1 MEKKEKKM
9 MMMMMMMMRHAYV
22 KKKYGPVSAVGI
34 ATHKVSNH
42 NPLL

>member
-1 MEKKEKKM
+1 MEKKKKM
-9 MMMMMMMMRHAYV
+9 MMTTIMRHAYV

-42 NPLL
+42 KPLS

>member
-1 MEKKEKKM
+1 MEKKKM

-22 KKKYGPVSAVGI
+22 KKKYGPVSADGI

-42 NPLL
+42 NPLS

>member
-1 MEKKEKKM
+1 MEKKKM

-42 NPLL
+42 NPWS

>member
-1 MEKKEKKM
+1 MEKKKKKK
-9 MMMMMMMMRHAYV
+9 MMMRHAYV

-42 NPLL
+42 NPLS

>member
-1 MEKKEKKM
+1 MEKKK
-9 MMMMMMMMRHAYV
+9 MMMMMRHAYV

-42 NPLL
+42 NPWS